1 MATVGPVVFVAL
13 WPWLWNDTVPRVQ
26 EWFNFHMHH
35 EYYNIEFLGKNY
47 WGPPSPKAYAPV
59 MIAATVPTVTVL
71 LFLIGLGDRLRSVF
85 RRAQAYTMK
94 YLELPAP
101 RGFAEKSD
109 KAQADVLLMLSLAV
123 PLAVFFLP
131 STPIFGGTKHWFPA
145 YPALAIFAGRGFDM
159 IMNAFVRVTK
169 WTLTG
174 KRRQVGDALL
184 AASVVLAPL
193 AITVHSHPF
202 GLSTYVP
209 FVGGTAGGADL
220 GLNRQF
226 WGFTTESLAPYFEK
240 NAPRNATVF
249 IHDTAW
255 DSWARLVDEGRVRKD
270 LRGVGT
276 PSEALFSI
284 VHHELHMAEID
295 YNIWV
300 EYNHSTPDYVLTHD
314 GVPIISVYRRGAPSP
329 K

>member
-1 MATVGPVVFVAL
+1 VV
-13 WPWLWNDTVPRVQ
+13 
-26 EWFNFHMHH
+26 
-35 EYYNIEFLGKNY
+35 I
-47 WGPPSPKAYAPV
+47 
-59 MIAATVPTVTVL
+59 
-71 LFLIGLGDRLRSVF
+71 
-85 RRAQAYTMK
+85 
-94 YLELPAP
+94 
-101 RGFAEKSD
+101 
-109 KAQADVLLMLSLAV
+109 
-123 PLAVFFLP
+123 
-131 STPIFGGTKHWFPA
+131 
-145 YPALAIFAGRGFDM
+145 
-159 IMNAFVRVTK
+159 
-169 WTLTG
+169 
-174 KRRQVGDALL
+174 
-184 AASVVLAPL
+184 APL